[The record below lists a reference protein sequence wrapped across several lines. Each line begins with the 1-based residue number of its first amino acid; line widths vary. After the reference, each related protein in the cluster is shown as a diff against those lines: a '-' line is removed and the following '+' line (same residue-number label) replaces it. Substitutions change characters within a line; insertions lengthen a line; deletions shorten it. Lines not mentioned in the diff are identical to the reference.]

1 MAASS
6 TTRSRSGGFF
16 KLYLFIWVVAS
27 AAALAYL
34 ASLLTGPDLSRALQ
48 QQQAQGEPDQ
58 STRLAS
64 RALSEV
70 GNVRRSVSEIQRDV
84 SLIREG
90 LDQRDNADRQT
101 QSRIAALEERVAG
114 VNAPVANAPA
124 AAKQKAVEKNEKKA
138 KDKAADRSTS
148 RLSRL
153 ENEDE
158 KDPFEQRTE
167 GERVETGS
175 IVPPAQPTHVQPVPT
190 QPVAMAP
197 PPPATITFGVP
208 VVTPT
213 KSSTTYAIQIGAGT
227 SRDALRS
234 SWNQLSSKHAA
245 LQGLEPRVVAPKVE
259 GGKYRLMAGPFPS
272 KSEAERVCIDM
283 GVGRTGCF
291 STTFGGEPL

>member
-1 MAASS
+1 MAASG
-6 TTRSRSGGFF
+6 TTSSRSGGYF
-16 KLYLFIWVVAS
+16 KLYLFVWVVAS

-48 QQQAQGEPDQ
+48 QQAQGEPEQ

-84 SLIREG
+84 SLMREG
-90 LDQRDNADRQT
+90 LEQRDNAERQT
-101 QSRIAALEERVAG
+101 QSRLAALEERVTG
-114 VNAPVANAPA
+114 MNAPVASSTQAP
-124 AAKQKAVEKNEKKA
+124 AAKQKAVEKAADKKV

-158 KDPFEQRTE
+158 KDPYERPE
-167 GERVETGS
+167 PERVETGS
-175 IVPPAQPTHVQPVPT
+175 IVPPAQP
-190 QPVAMAP
+190 AP
-197 PPPATITFGVP
+197 PPAAASPTITFGAP

-213 KSSTTYAIQIGAGT
+213 KASTTYAVQIGAGN
-227 SRDALRS
+227 SRDAIRS
-234 SWNQLSSKHAA
+234 SWTQLTSKHAA
-245 LQGLEPRVVAPKVE
+245 LQGLEPRIVAPKVE

-272 KSEAERVCIDM
+272 KAEAERVCADM

>member
-1 MAASS
+1 MAASG
-6 TTRSRSGGFF
+6 TTSSRSGGYF
-16 KLYLFIWVVAS
+16 KLYLFVWVVAS

-48 QQQAQGEPDQ
+48 QQAQGEPEQ

-90 LDQRDNADRQT
+90 LEQRDNTDRQT
-101 QSRIAALEERVAG
+101 QSRLSALEERVAG
-114 VNAPVANAPA
+114 LNAPVASATQVP
-124 AAKQKAVEKNEKKA
+124 AAKQKAVEKGEKKV

-158 KDPFEQRTE
+158 KDPYERPE
-167 GERVETGS
+167 AERVETGS
-175 IVPPAQPTHVQPVPT
+175 IVPPAAPT
-190 QPVAMAP
+190 AP
-197 PPPATITFGVP
+197 PAAAPAPVITFGAP

-213 KSSTTYAIQIGAGT
+213 KSSTTFAVQIGAGN
-227 SRDALRS
+227 SRDAVRH
-234 SWNQLSSKHAA
+234 SWSVLSNKHAA
-245 LQGLEPRVVAPKVE
+245 LQGLEPRVVAPKAE

-272 KSEAERVCIDM
+272 KSEAERVCADM
-283 GVGRTGCF
+283 GLGRSGCF

>member
-1 MAASS
+1 MAASG
-6 TTRSRSGGFF
+6 TTSSRSGGYF
-16 KLYLFIWVVAS
+16 KLYLFVWVVAS

-48 QQQAQGEPDQ
+48 QQAQGEPEQ

-90 LDQRDNADRQT
+90 LDQRDTVERQT
-101 QSRIAALEERVAG
+101 QSRLSALEERVSG
-114 VNAPVANAPA
+114 MNAPVASNTQAP
-124 AAKQKAVEKNEKKA
+124 AAKQKAVEKADKADKKA
-138 KDKAADRSTS
+138 KEKGADRATS

-153 ENEDE
+153 ENEEE
-158 KDPFEQRTE
+158 KDPYERPE
-167 GERVETGS
+167 AERVETGS
-175 IVPPAQPTHVQPVPT
+175 IVPPAQP
-190 QPVAMAP
+190 AP
-197 PPPATITFGVP
+197 PPAAPPAAAPTITFGAP

-213 KSSTTYAIQIGAGT
+213 KSTTTYAVQIGAGS
-227 SRDALRS
+227 SREAIRS
-234 SWNQLSSKHAA
+234 SWNQLTSKHAS
-245 LQGLEPRVVAPKVE
+245 LQGLEPRIVAPKAE

-272 KSEAERVCIDM
+272 KSEAERVCADM

>member
-1 MAASS
+1 MAASV
-6 TTRSRSGGFF
+6 TTASRSGGFF

-48 QQQAQGEPDQ
+48 QQAQGEPEQ

-70 GNVRRSVSEIQRDV
+70 GNVRRTVSEIQRDV
-84 SLIREG
+84 GLIREG
-90 LDQRDNADRQT
+90 LEQRDSIERQT
-101 QSRIAALEERVAG
+101 QSRLAALEERVAST
-114 VNAPVANAPA
+114 NTPVASAPPA
-124 AAKQKAVEKNEKKA
+124 VAPKQKAVEKNEKKA
-138 KDKAADRSTS
+138 KEKAADRSTS

-153 ENEDE
+153 EEDE
-158 KDPFEQRTE
+158 KDPFEQRPET
-167 GERVETGS
+167 ERVETGS
-175 IVPPAQPTHVQPVPT
+175 IVPPA
-190 QPVAMAP
+190 
-197 PPPATITFGVP
+197 PPAPAPGASPAITFGAP

-213 KSSTTYAIQIGAGT
+213 KSSTTYAVQIGAG
-227 SRDALRS
+227 SSVDALRN
-234 SWNQLSSKHAA
+234 SWNQLSNKHAA
-245 LQGLEPRVVAPKVE
+245 LQGLEPRVVAPKAE

-272 KSEAERVCIDM
+272 KSEAERVCADM

>member
-1 MAASS
+1 MAATS
-6 TTRSRSGGFF
+6 TTSSRSGGFF

-34 ASLLTGPDLSRALQ
+34 ASLLTGPDISRAL
-48 QQQAQGEPDQ
+48 QQQAQGEPEQ

-84 SLIREG
+84 SQIREG
-90 LDQRDNADRQT
+90 LEQRDNAERQT
-101 QSRIAALEERVAG
+101 QSRLAALEERIAG
-114 VNAPVANAPA
+114 TNAPVASNAATPP
-124 AAKQKAVEKNEKKA
+124 AKQKAVEKKA

-158 KDPFEQRTE
+158 KDPFEQRSE
-167 GERVETGS
+167 AERVETGS
-175 IVPPAQPTHVQPVPT
+175 ILPPAKPAPAPAATPAAP
-190 QPVAMAP
+190 PVAP
-197 PPPATITFGVP
+197 TITFGAP

-213 KSSTTYAIQIGAGT
+213 KSSTTYAVQIAAGN
-227 SRDALRS
+227 SLEAIRS
-234 SWNQLSSKHAA
+234 SWTQLSGKHPA
-245 LQGLEPRVVAPKVE
+245 LQGLEPRVVAPKAE

-272 KSEAERVCIDM
+272 KTEAERVCLDM
-283 GVGRTGCF
+283 NVGRTGCF
-291 STTFGGEPL
+291 STTFGGSPL

>member
-1 MAASS
+1 MAAS
-6 TTRSRSGGFF
+6 TTSSRSGGFF

-48 QQQAQGEPDQ
+48 QQAQGEPEQ

-84 SLIREG
+84 GQIREG
-90 LDQRDNADRQT
+90 LEQRDNNDRQT
-101 QSRIAALEERVAG
+101 QSRLSALEERVSG
-114 VNAPVANAPA
+114 MNAPVASNTQGP
-124 AAKQKAVEKNEKKA
+124 AAKQKAVEKSDKKA
-138 KDKAADRSTS
+138 KDKTADRSTS

-153 ENEDE
+153 ENEEE
-158 KDPFEQRTE
+158 KDPFERPE
-167 GERVETGS
+167 AERVETGS
-175 IVPPAQPTHVQPVPT
+175 IVPPAQP
-190 QPVAMAP
+190 AP
-197 PPPATITFGVP
+197 PAAAPTITFGAP

-213 KSSTTYAIQIGAGT
+213 KSSTTYAVQIGAGN
-227 SRDALRS
+227 SREAVRS
-234 SWNQLSSKHAA
+234 SWNQLTNKHAA
-245 LQGLEPRVVAPKVE
+245 LQGLEPRVVAPKAE
-259 GGKYRLMAGPFPS
+259 GGKFRLMAGPFPS
-272 KSEAERVCIDM
+272 KAEAERVCADM